1 MQLKPSFKAAK
12 KDSVLELYMY
22 DDIGASWF
30 SEGITSAGVTAALKS
45 TEYDSILVRINS
57 PGGDAFEGI
66 SIYNILAGQGKPVNV
81 IIDGLAASAASV
93 IAMAGTTRTMNKG
106 AMLMVHNAWSMV
118 AGEAKDLRKHADV
131 LDKLSGSIA
140 DIYSSVSGSK
150 DAIGLMDAET
160 WMTAGEAVAMGFAT
174 AEGSAASDTALNLAR
189 SFKSLASMK
198 HLPETMKPAAVEAEP
213 IVIETSNLSYYK
225 ARYETL
231 RRRG

>member
-1 MQLKPSFKAAK
+1 MQLKPSFRAAK

-30 SEGITSAGVTAALKS
+30 SKGITSAGVTAALKS

-66 SIYNILAGQGKPVNV
+66 SIYNILAGQGKPVSV
-81 IIDGLAASAASV
+81 IVDGLAASAASV

-106 AMLMVHNAWSMV
+106 AMLMIHNAWTVV
-118 AGEAKDLRKHADV
+118 AGEAKDLRKTADT
-131 LDKLSGSIA
+131 LEKLSGSIA

-150 DAIGLMDAET
+150 DAVGLMDAET
-160 WMTAGEAVAMGFAT
+160 WMTASEAVAMGFAT
-174 AEGSAASDTALNLAR
+174 DEGSAASDTALNLAR

-198 HLPETMKPAAVEAEP
+198 HLPETMKPAAVDERPLEP
-213 IVIETSNLSYYK
+213 ETSNLSYYK